1 MVTRSRMAQRY
12 NSRVTR
18 SIAWPVLTAVVGIT
32 LLGNVVVGKQPLLAQ
47 PGRMSVPTPI
57 SFQDSKPI
65 LQRLAASVPPELAAL
80 SSAELESAWSGWVLR
95 RNREI
100 RTRLERGDEDS
111 VVNFLLFGTT
121 FTTLPRALNSD
132 TTGGRQ
138 RAEVV
143 RGRTTDLIAGIASPG
158 GNERLQFV
166 RDVMARRGI
175 DPTTATGRTEAQR
188 YFVELLAR
196 VAGEMDSYVREIQAV
211 RSQPNGPEFA
221 VRSSLYRTR
230 GLSSDTSIRPDF
242 AIDQAIGALASK
254 GMFKT
259 GSVARV
265 GVIGPGLDFTDKAE
279 GYDFY
284 PPQTTQ
290 PFSVIDSLRR
300 RGVASTDDLR
310 VTTFDISP
318 RVNRHLHAARERA
331 RAGESYVVVLPRERE
346 SRWRPELIGFW
357 KNFGSRIG
365 EDTTVLSSPPAG
377 VDVRAARIRSEVVS
391 SIDARDLN
399 IVLERLAPLAD
410 EDRFD
415 LIVATNM
422 LVYYNVFEQSLALVN
437 VASML
442 RPGGILLSNNVL
454 VELPTTPLHAIGDT
468 KVIYSDN
475 PDDSDDIVWYR
486 RQ

>member
-1 MVTRSRMAQRY
+1 MAQRY

-18 SIAWPVLTAVVGIT
+18 SFAWPVLTAAVGIT
-32 LLGNVVVGKQPLLAQ
+32 FLGNAAGGQQPW
-47 PGRMSVPTPI
+47 VPTPI

-65 LQRLAASVPPELAAL
+65 LERLAASVPPELAAR
-80 SSAELESAWSGWVLR
+80 SSAELESAWSGWVSR

-100 RTRLERGDEDS
+100 RARLERGDEDS
-111 VVNFLLFGTT
+111 IVNFLLFGAT
-121 FTTLPRALNSD
+121 FTTRPR
-132 TTGGRQ
+132 G
-138 RAEVV
+138 AEAVQA
-143 RGRTTDLIAGIASPG
+143 RTADLISAIASPV

-166 RDVMARRGI
+166 REVVARRGI
-175 DPTTATGRTEAQR
+175 DPTTATGREQAR
-188 YFVELLAR
+188 AYFGELVAR
-196 VAGEMDSYVREIQAV
+196 VAGETDGYAREIQAV
-211 RSQPNGPEFA
+211 RSKPNGPEFA

-242 AIDQAIGALASK
+242 AIDRAIERLVSMGLIKAASIR
-254 GMFKT
+254 
-259 GSVARV
+259 RV

-300 RGVASTDDLR
+300 LGAARTNDLR
-310 VTTFDISP
+310 LTTLDVSP
-318 RVNRHLHAARERA
+318 RVNRHLEAARERA
-331 RAGESYVVVLPRERE
+331 SRGESYVVVLPRDRE

-357 KNFGSRIG
+357 KTFGSRVG
-365 EDTTVLSSPPAG
+365 EAANLSLSPPDG
-377 VDVRAARIRSEVVS
+377 VDVRAVRIRPDVVS

-422 LVYYNVFEQSLALVN
+422 LVYYSVFEQSLALAN

-442 RPGGILLSNNVL
+442 RPGGLLLSNNVL

-468 KVIYSDN
+468 SVIYSDH